1 MANFKEKNQITAEII
16 LIEDEIVSEAL
27 QYNDVKLMRRA
38 LERMGLRDNYFTLV
52 RGESKKLGDV
62 LSTAS
67 QRVEVVLCVG
77 SQERLVSQIADT
89 IMENLNPLGAMV
101 VCEAQHF
108 CMISRGVEKQN
119 SIMVTNAIRGV
130 FQEIEARNEALSL
143 FGK

>member
-52 RGESKKLGDV
+52 RGESQKLGDV

-77 SQERLVSQIADT
+77 SPQLLR
-89 IMENLNPLGAMV
+89 
-101 VCEAQHF
+101 
-108 CMISRGVEKQN
+108 
-119 SIMVTNAIRGV
+119 
-130 FQEIEARNEALSL
+130 EALVEQVAAQFDGGGIL
-143 FGK
+143 FRQRVLLFLASQRSAIAFRGRNHSRRARRLH